1 MEKLT
6 DIERQFVTD
15 NHNLIYKYLHEH
27 SFCIEDYYGTAA
39 DGFLK
44 AVMAYIRKPDL
55 HDNYQFGTVAYKYM
69 KREINHEIEREKA
82 ARRKAAEP
90 LLSYEE
96 VAEMQYHTMTDMLG
110 NLLGNEML
118 NQMDKRQQNICVLKL
133 SGFNNTEICKIL
145 EMPSSSFYKEM
156 SQIKDIVAIVL
167 EI

>member
-6 DIERQFVTD
+6 DIERQFATD

-55 HDNYQFGTVAYKYM
+55 HDNYQFSTLACKYM
-69 KREINHEIEREKA
+69 KREISNQMKVEKA
-82 ARRKAAEP
+82 AKRTMPEP

-96 VAEMQYHTMTDMLG
+96 VAEMQYNTMADMLG
-110 NLLGNEML
+110 NLIGDAML
-118 NQMDKRQQNICVLKL
+118 NQMDKRQQDICILKL
-133 SGFNNTEICKIL
+133 GGFNNTEICKIL
-145 EMPSSSFYKEM
+145 EIPSSSFYKEM
-156 SQIKDIVAIVL
+156 SRIKDIVAIVL
-167 EI
+167 EV